1 MSHTTETVNKP
12 RKVNFNGWY
21 LSNAIDSASK
31 ASVDQFLPI
40 FATQLGASTSIVGW
54 LSGLYSL
61 VNIFQ
66 IVWASISVRVKRTS
80 IFVVTGRFFSAI
92 FYIPMAFLGVGQAF
106 LLLIFRFFQGIFFS
120 AVAPTQASLMADHIP
135 SSKRAQRVNRITQ
148 GNLIGTLIGAM
159 LGGFIFTLL
168 SDDFKLDP
176 QISFLILFFWTAFL
190 GILTAAIFQ
199 RSVPDADNLYK
210 IDPIIFINQNLTV
223 HAKPSRLNFI
233 EKISAYFEKFKTF
246 WVFTVFVAFFYFAVN
261 VSSPFFI
268 ILEIEYYHF
277 SFFQASILTSLTTV
291 VQFFVNLV
299 IVKYNIL
306 DHFGRKFPLFC
317 GILCLIFSTLLII
330 IPYYFSVPTF
340 NWCFLAWIIL
350 GLGWGIFNSAL
361 TVMVLDLVHPQYR
374 TTLIAVYNTFVGLT
388 MFISPILGGF
398 IIEFFLNI
406 TIIFLIRSVLM
417 IFSIFLLVYVK
428 EPEIPGMITHP
439 IKYLYTKVFRTT
451 PEGDSTVVVSPT
463 HSIKSRF
470 PHWIADRRHYKLER

>member
-1 MSHTTETVNKP
+1 MSQTTEAENEQ
-12 RKVNFNGWY
+12 RGINFKGWY

-40 FATQLGASTSIVGW
+40 FATQLGASTGIVGL

-66 IVWASISVRVKRTS
+66 IIWASISIRMKRIS
-80 IFVVTGRFFSAI
+80 IFVVIGRFFSAI
-92 FYIPMAFLGVGQAF
+92 FYVPMAFLGVGQAF
-106 LLLIFRFFQGIFFS
+106 LLLVYRFFQGIFLS

-135 SSKRAQRVNRITQ
+135 SSKRAQRVNRFTQ
-148 GNLIGTLIGAM
+148 INLIGTLFGAM
-159 LGGFIFTLL
+159 FGGFIFTII
-168 SDDFKLDP
+168 SDTLKFDT

-190 GILTAAIFQ
+190 GILTAIIFH
-199 RSVPDADNLYK
+199 RSVSDVDNLYK
-210 IDPIIFINQNLTV
+210 IDPIILINQNLTI
-223 HAKPSRLNFI
+223 HAKPSKLGLM
-233 EKISAYFEKFKTF
+233 EKINAYFEKFKTF
-246 WVFTVFVAFFYFAVN
+246 WTFTIFVAFFYFAVN

-268 ILEIEYYHF
+268 ILEIEYYQF
-277 SFFQASILTSLTTV
+277 SFFQASLLSSLTTV
-291 VQFFVNLV
+291 VQFIVNIIV
-299 IVKYNIL
+299 VKYNIL

-317 GILCLIFSTLLII
+317 GILFLIISTLLII
-330 IPYYFSVPTF
+330 VPYYFSVPTF
-340 NWCFLAWIIL
+340 TWCFLAWIIL

-374 TTLIAVYNTFVGLT
+374 TTLIAVYNTFIGLT

-406 TIIFLIRSVLM
+406 TIIFVVRSVLM
-417 IFSIFLLVYVK
+417 ILSIFLLVYVK

-451 PEGDSTVVVSPT
+451 PEGDSAVVISPT

-470 PHWIADRRHYKLER
+470 PHWMSNKRHYKLER